1 MGVEPLISEVSD
13 HVTLGSPLIPSSCRS
28 PTSPLTRPTRS
39 NGIWSPPT
47 MLACILALSLL
58 SSAELLPPQGL
69 HLGGPSARTFF
80 PRPPTSL
87 LHLANSSSSL
97 GLCISTTSLGSLS
110 FPPLPRLA
118 SSSSY
123 ELISTVY
130 FSLEALTTRQIRP
143 LLM

>member
-1 MGVEPLISEVSD
+1 MGVEPFTFKVSD
-13 HVTLGSPLIPSSCRS
+13 HVTLGSPLIPSSCKS
-28 PTSPLTRPTRS
+28 PTSPLTRPTHS

-47 MLACILALSLL
+47 MLACILAFFLL

-69 HLGGPSARTFF
+69 HLGGPPARTFF
-80 PRPPTSL
+80 PPPTSL
-87 LHLANSSSSL
+87 LHLANSSSCL
-97 GLCISTTSLGSLS
+97 GLCSSTTSLGSLA

-123 ELISTVY
+123 ELMSTVY
-130 FSLEALTTRQIRP
+130 FSLEAFTTRQIRP

>member
-1 MGVEPLISEVSD
+1 MGVEPFIFEVSD
-13 HVTLGSPLIPSSCRS
+13 HVTLRSPLIPSSCKS
-28 PTSPLTRPTRS
+28 PTSPLTRPTHS

-69 HLGGPSARTFF
+69 HLGGPPARTFF
-80 PRPPTSL
+80 PRPAPTSL

-97 GLCISTTSLGSLS
+97 GLCSSTTSLGSLS

-123 ELISTVY
+123 ELIKHCILFLGSIY
-130 FSLEALTTRQIRP
+130 NKAN
-143 LLM
+143 